1 MTRARIRV
9 LLDENVPVEVKE
21 WLQERKSLWEVS
33 HVYDVGL
40 ESRPDSEVF
49 AWAQANGCLII
60 TFDTDFANSQDFPV
74 GRHYGVIRLRLKYT
88 TEEEAMKAL
97 EPIFDRVDQ
106 RTLRDR
112 VIIFKNGR
120 IRVRPGLP
128 PEEQA

>member
-1 MTRARIRV
+1 V
-9 LLDENVPVEVKE
+9 F
-21 WLQERKSLWEVS
+21 

-40 ESRPDSEVF
+40 RSRPDSEVF

-60 TFDTDFANSQDFPV
+60 TFDTDFANGQDFPV

>member
-49 AWAQANGCLII
+49 AWAQANRCLVI
-60 TFDTDFANSQDFPV
+60 TYDKTFANGWNYMV
-74 GRHYGVIRLRLKYT
+74 ARHYGLIRLRVT
-88 TEEEAMKAL
+88 PTGARETMDAL
-97 EPIFDRVDQ
+97 ESLFERVYEDALPGAETIV
-106 RTLRDR
+106 R
-112 VIIFKNGR
+112 NNS
-120 IRVRPGLP
+120 IRVFLGPTP
-128 PEEQA
+128 